1 MSARRRYLPVKLWN
15 FNRSVTGT
23 YFEAWC
29 DSPYFPFRQNKL
41 IANPNCHI
49 ENLCQRICNY
59 WGSDTNKNVFQIKQY
74 TVLSKLLP
82 DVMWDSSHRH
92 LSVGL
97 PWYPMLYQA
106 LADLGWSR
114 YIPEMLIR
122 INLIFTIGP
131 RIYHL
136 ANITMDRWIHWG
148 EGVQEG
154 CTLAGCVC
162 VI

>member
-1 MSARRRYLPVKLWN
+1 MTLATFHSDRTNSLLI
-15 FNRSVTGT
+15 
-23 YFEAWC
+23 
-29 DSPYFPFRQNKL
+29 L
-41 IANPNCHI
+41 IAI
-49 ENLCQRICNY
+49 LKIFVKEFAITGEAIRIKMF
-59 WGSDTNKNVFQIKQY
+59 SNKAIY
-74 TVLSKLLP
+74 TVLSNLLP

-162 VI
+162 VCDVISLSH